1 MFDLVRHRYFF
12 VTAMLVAFMFFLNL
26 TFPLI
31 SDDFCHLLSSGD
43 VDAVVRSYTTWNAR
57 LGELLSVF
65 FTGLT
70 GTSFAVVN
78 SLVFAIIIGLVFP
91 LLFAHQGK
99 SKDDSLFIITF
110 FTLLS
115 LSTVFGAVLLWRA
128 GAVNYAWSLALCLI
142 HFVVYRYHYAGV
154 SSWYER
160 SNLFV
165 VGLFCLLSFAAG
177 MSSFDLGAIGCLIHL
192 TILSYRKYTRQ
203 TTQVRFV
210 VPILFYLAGFLAL
223 YTAPGTSVRAQGVE
237 DYVSLGQLITWLYT
251 FELPTFTSH
260 YLNAVGKSMYKTNY
274 FVALAS
280 IACTY
285 FVFKLQS
292 QYRFMPVTAKQWVMG
307 YITVLATLLVL
318 LLSNEMKPS
327 GDAFGA
333 TILFANFLVSCIAL
347 VFLLRP
353 NNHVQHRST
362 AIMLVFLH
370 CILIV
375 DVSAYSVGVLPA
387 RRAYFTA
394 SVLCAF
400 ILSIFV
406 QLTWKPK
413 IRAYVFIPL
422 FTLSA
427 SIVAL
432 ETIGLRITE
441 DVLVTKPLSKLTSS
455 DDMLIPQEYKFLKAP
470 QFYDWGT
477 FSTDESDFA
486 NSCFAQYQ
494 GINSVTQLQPTQHV
508 SLKDYIQYL
517 VTLQKTQ
524 PQ

>member
-1 MFDLVRHRYFF
+1 M
-12 VTAMLVAFMFFLNL
+12 
-26 TFPLI
+26 
-31 SDDFCHLLSSGD
+31 
-43 VDAVVRSYTTWNAR
+43 
-57 LGELLSVF
+57 
-65 FTGLT
+65 
-70 GTSFAVVN
+70 
-78 SLVFAIIIGLVFP
+78 
-91 LLFAHQGK
+91 
-99 SKDDSLFIITF
+99 FIITF

-128 GAVNYAWSLALCLI
+128 GALNYAWSLALCLV
-142 HFVVYRYHYAGV
+142 HFVVYRFYYAGIN
-154 SSWYER
+154 SWYENA
-160 SNLFV
+160 NLFV
-165 VGLFCLLSFAAG
+165 VGLFCILSFAAG

-192 TILSYRKYTRQ
+192 AILLYRKYTRQ

-210 VPILFYLAGFLAL
+210 FPIIFYIAGFLAL
-223 YTAPGTSVRAQGVE
+223 YTAPGTSIRAQGVE
-237 DYVSLGQLITWLYT
+237 DYVSLGQIITWLYT
-251 FELPTFTSH
+251 FELTTFTSH
-260 YLNAVGKSMYKTNY
+260 YLNTIGKSMYKTNY
-274 FVALAS
+274 FIALAS

-292 QYRFMPVTAKQWVMG
+292 QYRFMPVTSKQWVMG
-307 YITVLATLLVL
+307 YITVLATLLAL
-318 LLSNEMKPS
+318 LLSNQVKPS

-333 TILFANFLVSCIAL
+333 TILFANFLVSCTAL
-347 VFLLRP
+347 VFLLSF
-353 NNHVQHRST
+353 NNDMQQRST

-406 QLTWKPK
+406 QLTWKPR

-422 FTLSA
+422 FILSA
-427 SIVAL
+427 SIVSL

-441 DVLVTKPLSKLTSS
+441 HALVTKPLSKLTSS
-455 DDMLIPQEYKFLKAP
+455 DDMMISQEYKFLKSP

-486 NSCFAQYQ
+486 NRCFAQYQ

-508 SLKDYIQYL
+508 PLIDYIQYL
-517 VTLQKTQ
+517 ITLQKTM